1 MASLK
6 LRRKLLGDP
15 PPENGPRALAV

>member
-1 MASLK
+1 MATIK

-15 PPENGPRALAV
+15 PPENGPRALVA